1 VGNAETNSLKA
12 RRLEKI
18 RLESEEEKKAAIEC
32 SMSYIFLDE
41 SGNEVGTGECK
52 GTIDKEYL
60 TVFPKFGNIL
70 PFHLRDII
78 QIETENYRI
87 ILPLFSKEK
96 LILFNLGYYFEDFL
110 RILTDLRN
118 EVIIKDL
125 LMNETNRKSDVD
137 MEFVYY
143 DENGNERQK
152 DAGKIRLYE
161 TGLVVIPQKGEVL
174 RLPYSDIA
182 RVSEGNHS
190 IRISTE
196 FGEQL
201 VFSKLGWEFD
211 PFLKTFS
218 DINNEL
224 QLKAVSFLKELFPWI
239 DSLSLRRTAGLM
251 REGKAARR
259 ADIEVINP
267 RVWQELEKK
276 IASAGLNESYTFLK
290 ELAKQERICIGFK
303 RGLMGD
309 LTGEY
314 IWFLIPIYNVG
325 EKEYGNAVAM
335 EAAETTVEETGGRAT
350 YFFRIVSRRDYPN
363 YKSLDEL
370 DKEVD
375 KFIRRIN
382 RCMFDINFRREPIYL
397 PDERLDEPA
406 YFKYK
411 IAVQRIPSLRLL
423 RNLYIGRV
431 IHASSEQ
438 WKCDVMDLLR
448 FNVMTQD
455 DFAKWKKQK
464 Q

>member
-1 VGNAETNSLKA
+1 
-12 RRLEKI
+12 
-18 RLESEEEKKAAIEC
+18 
-32 SMSYIFLDE
+32 MSYTLL
-41 SGNEVGTGECK
+41 NEGGREVATGDCK

-78 QIETENYRI
+78 QIEAENYRI
-87 ILPLFSKEK
+87 TLPIFSKEK
-96 LILFNLGYYFEDFL
+96 LILFNLGHYFEDFL

-125 LMNETNRKSDVD
+125 LMNETIRKSDVD

-152 DAGKIRLYE
+152 DLGKIRLYE

-182 RVSEGNHS
+182 KVSEQNRS

-201 VFSKLGWEFD
+201 LFSKLGWEFD
-211 PFLKTFS
+211 SFLKTFS
-218 DINNEL
+218 NINDEL

-259 ADIEVINP
+259 TDIEVINP

-314 IWFLIPIYNVG
+314 IWFLMPIYSVG
-325 EKEYGNAVAM
+325 KKELGNAAAM

-363 YKSLDEL
+363 FRSLEEL
-370 DKEVD
+370 DKEAD
-375 KFIRRIN
+375 KFIKRIN
-382 RCMFDINFRREPIYL
+382 RCMLDINFRREPIYL

-411 IAVQRIPSLRLL
+411 IATQRVPSLKLL

-431 IHASSEQ
+431 IHASPEQ
-438 WKCDVMDLLR
+438 WKSDVMDLLR
-448 FNVMTQD
+448 FNVMAQD

-464 Q
+464 